1 MTTSKFPGTK
11 KDLAQKC
18 TRRRQPRLRCYFHVA
33 YRERGHF
40 VGGRGAAG
48 FKPGPQAPS
57 REGDTGRQ
65 AGALNLQV
73 YECERC
79 DWEQRLNIWQRNG
92 RSTDTNKSRPLC
104 PSVRP
109 RARPGQFAR
118 IRSMKFIGLL
128 ARSGHA
134 ASERGG
140 RRAEGCE
147 RARRAAA
154 FRVPTEP
161 KNLRPH
167 GARLVRFIPSWAG
180 GSAAVEADR
189 HRPSEIRKHKSLI
202 SFFAQSHRNRQS
214 PGRRKAVKIRRL
226 LLRRQVGRG

>member
-1 MTTSKFPGTK
+1 
-11 KDLAQKC
+11 
-18 TRRRQPRLRCYFHVA
+18 
-33 YRERGHF
+33 
-40 VGGRGAAG
+40 
-48 FKPGPQAPS
+48 
-57 REGDTGRQ
+57 
-65 AGALNLQV
+65 
-73 YECERC
+73 
-79 DWEQRLNIWQRNG
+79 
-92 RSTDTNKSRPLC
+92 
-104 PSVRP
+104 
-109 RARPGQFAR
+109 
-118 IRSMKFIGLL
+118 MKFIGLL

-147 RARRAAA
+147 RARRAA

-167 GARLVRFIPSWAG
+167 GARLVRFIPSWTG

-214 PGRRKAVKIRRL
+214 PERRKAVKIRRL
-226 LLRRQVGRG
+226 LATTTSGKRVTSDPARLFTASHQYKRRQRPNHRPASQVVVNPKTLQEHNEKAPSSWLSS